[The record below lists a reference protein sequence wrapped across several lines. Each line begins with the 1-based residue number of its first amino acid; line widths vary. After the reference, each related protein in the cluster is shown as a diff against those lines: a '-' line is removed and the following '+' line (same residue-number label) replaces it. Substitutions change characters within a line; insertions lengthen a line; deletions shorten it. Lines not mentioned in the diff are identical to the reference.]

1 MGTAC
6 SVDELFFK
14 DIQDT
19 SIAALPD
26 GTRQPFQSNAA
37 ESHQRFT
44 KTILRREQ
52 LSLAVTREAIW
63 T

>member
-1 MGTAC
+1 MVTAC

-26 GTRQPFQSNAA
+26 GARQPFQSNAA
-37 ESHQRFT
+37 ESHQIFT

-52 LSLAVTREAIW
+52 L
-63 T
+63 